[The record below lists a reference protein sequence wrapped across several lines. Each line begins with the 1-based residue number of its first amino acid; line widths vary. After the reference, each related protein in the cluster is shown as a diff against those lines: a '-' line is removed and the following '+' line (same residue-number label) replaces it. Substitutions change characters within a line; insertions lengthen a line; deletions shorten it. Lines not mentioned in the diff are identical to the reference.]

1 MVRRGLARRLA
12 AGSVVA
18 AALLAG
24 CVVPRAGVEATE
36 GFDSA
41 STYSRS
47 YAALDSQACEAA
59 RRTLLSQGYV
69 INVATAEQVRGRKS
83 FQPSPETHLEVEFNV
98 VCAKEGFAGRRTIAF
113 VNAVQDSFAIKKSA
127 SSASLGLPAFGAV
140 SLPFSGSD
148 EALVKVASATISS
161 RPLYDRFFAILE
173 HYLEGDRGQLIP
185 PSMGA
190 LDPPPLPS
198 RAASAPAASGPAS
211 AASPAASSAAASAVP
226 QAAPLQ

>member
-1 MVRRGLARRLA
+1 VSRSRRGRRQLLA
-12 AGSVVA
+12 AATLAS
-18 AALLAG
+18 AALLGG
-24 CVVPRAGVEATE
+24 CVAPRTGIDATE
-36 GFDSA
+36 AFDSA
-41 STYSRS
+41 STYSRT
-47 YAALDSQACEAA
+47 YAALDGQTCEAA

-148 EALVKVASATISS
+148 EALVKVASTTISS
-161 RPLYDRFFAILE
+161 APLYDRFFKILE
-173 HYLEGDRGQLIP
+173 QYLEGDRGQLIP
-185 PSMGA
+185 PSTTA
-190 LDPPPLPS
+190 LDPSMTSPH
-198 RAASAPAASGPAS
+198 AASAPAGAMLLPAS
-211 AASPAASSAAASAVP
+211 ALAASGAASTVP
-226 QAAPLQ
+226 